1 MGGPADPKWGCS
13 QMTEPDEEIDD
24 TEEAE
29 SAEEWQAEAGKWK
42 QKASEAEKAAAEN
55 SAAAARLAELEKTAQ
70 DREDE
75 YAQQLLAAAGSAEQQ
90 VEAARQEGTK
100 TAEEWKAEAE
110 KWKSHAR
117 KNEELAKKNLAAV
130 ARLEKLEAEKTKA
143 VSDSAKAAAQ
153 AAETKAD
160 LEAKA
165 TQAELK
171 AIRLAVA
178 QELDVPPALIEL
190 LSGSSKREIEDSA
203 DRLLR
208 ELAANKQPEVEAIKA
223 ATAKAAVEQAA
234 KAREDGELA
243 QARKLL
249 AEAETKALRLEVAT
263 DKQLPPGLADLLTG
277 STREQLD
284 RQADALLAAVGG
296 VKADRSTRSRM
307 PTERLR
313 SGALPDGAGEPD
325 IDPGKLADSILRR
338 NRGY

>member
-1 MGGPADPKWGCS
+1 
-13 QMTEPDEEIDD
+13 MTQPDEETDAVE
-24 TEEAE
+24 TE

-42 QKASEAEKAAAEN
+42 QKATEAQKAAAEN
-55 SAAAARLAELEKTAQ
+55 SAAAQRLADLEKTQ
-70 DREDE
+70 QEREDDH
-75 YAQQLLAAAGSAEQQ
+75 AQQLLAAAGAVEEQ

-100 TAEEWKAEAE
+100 TADDWKAEAE
-110 KWKSHAR
+110 KWKALAR
-117 KNEELAKKNLAAV
+117 KSEDLAKKNLAAV
-130 ARLEKLEAEKTKA
+130 ARLEKLEAEK
-143 VSDSAKAAAQ
+143 AAAAASSSKAQEQ

-171 AIRLAVA
+171 AMRLAVA
-178 QELDVPPALIEL
+178 QELEVPTALVEL
-190 LSGSSKREIEDSA
+190 LSGSSKREIEASA
-203 DRLLR
+203 ERLLR
-208 ELAANKQPEVEAIKA
+208 ELAANKQPEPEKIKA
-223 ATAKAAVEQAA
+223 AKAAVEEAA
-234 KAREDGELA
+234 KAKEDGELA

-263 DKQLPPGLADLLTG
+263 EKQLPPGLAEMLTG
-277 STREQLD
+277 NTREQLD
-284 RQADALLAAVGG
+284 RQADALLTAIGG
-296 VKADRSTRSRM
+296 VKTADRSTRSRM